1 MKRREFLKSAAATAG
16 AAAAIAVS
24 PRADAASPSPSPSPS
39 APSACSA
46 ALSASLPGTA
56 SAQTAYDPK
65 GLPTVVLGKTGARVP
80 RIGIGCGSRFCAV
93 QDLDTALSIL
103 NSALDHGFYYWDTAT
118 SYRNKDIISEERLG
132 LILQD
137 RRKEVFLATKTDD
150 RSYDGAMRQFET
162 SLKRLR
168 TDHLDIYQVHLVES
182 LADVEAIGAEKG
194 VLKALH
200 KLRDDKSVRFI
211 GFTGHLS
218 AEAMAETARRFDFD
232 TMLISLNHYQEV
244 KGDMEKGAIPVAAAK
259 GMGVMLIKLI
269 RPRETV
275 KDISAETLIRY
286 GLSLEGAHASVIGT
300 DSLDVVV
307 KNAALLQ
314 DFKPLEPAEM
324 AGVRAGL
331 EPFFAGPDIPWMQPD
346 YRD

>member
-16 AAAAIAVS
+16 AAALSVS
-24 PRADAASPSPSPSPS
+24 SRAE
-39 APSACSA
+39 
-46 ALSASLPGTA
+46 TA
-56 SAQTAYDPK
+56 GATAYDPK

-93 QDLDTALSIL
+93 PEPDKALAIL
-103 NSALDHGFYYWDTAT
+103 NAALDHGFYYWDTAA

-132 LILQD
+132 LVLQT
-137 RRKEVFLATKTDD
+137 RRKEVFLASKTDD
-150 RSYDGAMRQFET
+150 RTYDGAMRQFET

-168 TDHLDIYQVHLVES
+168 TDRLDLYQVHLVES
-182 LADVEAIGAEKG
+182 LADVTAIGAENG
-194 VLKALH
+194 VLKALR
-200 KLRDDKSVRFI
+200 KLREDKAIRFI

-232 TMLISLNHYQEV
+232 TMLIALNHYAER
-244 KGDMEKGAIPVAAAK
+244 KGDMEKSAVPVAAAK

-286 GLSLEGAHASVIGT
+286 GLSLEGAHAAVIGT
-300 DSLDVVV
+300 DSLDVVR
-307 KNAALLQ
+307 KNVALLKE
-314 DFKPLEPAEM
+314 FNPLDPEAM
-324 AGVRAGL
+324 ARVRSGL
-331 EPFFAGPDIPWMQPD
+331 GPFFAGEDIPWMRPGYSD
-346 YRD
+346 GHFG

>member
-1 MKRREFLKSAAATAG
+1 MKRREFFKSAAATAG
-16 AAAAIAVS
+16 MAASLAVS
-24 PRADAASPSPSPSPS
+24 PRAGAAAAGVSDAA
-39 APSACSA
+39 
-46 ALSASLPGTA
+46 G
-56 SAQTAYDPK
+56 TAYDPK
-65 GLPTVVLGKTGARVP
+65 GLPTVVLGRTGARVP

-93 QDLDTALSIL
+93 QDRDTALAIL
-103 NSALDHGFYYWDTAT
+103 HSALDHGFYYWDTAA

-132 LILQD
+132 LVLQD

-150 RSYDGAMRQFET
+150 RTYDGAMRQFET

-168 TDHLDIYQVHLVES
+168 TDRLDIYQVHLVES

-194 VLKALH
+194 VLKALR
-200 KLRDDKSVRFI
+200 KLRDDRAVRFI

-244 KGDMEKGAIPVAAAK
+244 KGDMEKGAVPVASSK

-275 KDISAETLIRY
+275 KEVSAETLIRY

-300 DSLDVVV
+300 DSLDVVR
-307 KNAALLQ
+307 KNAALLK
-314 DFKPLEPAEM
+314 DFKPLEPEEM
-324 AGVRAGL
+324 AAVCGGL
-331 EPFFAGPDIPWMQPD
+331 APFFSSRSIPWMQPS
-346 YRD
+346 YQE

>member
-16 AAAAIAVS
+16 AAALVVPPQAG
-24 PRADAASPSPSPSPS
+24 AAPAGAW
-39 APSACSA
+39 APAGA
-46 ALSASLPGTA
+46 P
-56 SAQTAYDPK
+56 YDPK

-93 QDLDTALSIL
+93 QDRDTAVAIL
-103 NSALDHGFYYWDTAT
+103 HSALDHGFYYWDTAA

-132 LILQD
+132 LVLQD
-137 RRKEVFLATKTDD
+137 RRREVFLASKTDD

-168 TDHLDIYQVHLVES
+168 TDRLDLYQVHLVES
-182 LADVEAIGAEKG
+182 LADVEAIGAERG
-194 VLKALH
+194 VLMALR
-200 KLRDDKSVRFI
+200 KLRDDKAVRFI

-244 KGDMEKGAIPVAAAK
+244 KGDMEKGAVPVAAAK
-259 GMGVMLIKLI
+259 GLGVMLIKLV

-275 KDISAETLIRY
+275 KEVSAETLIRY
-286 GLSLEGAHASVIGT
+286 GLSLEGAHAAVIGT
-300 DSLDVVV
+300 DSLDVVR
-307 KNAALLQ
+307 KNAALLKE
-314 DFKPLEPAEM
+314 FRPLEPEEM
-324 AGVRAGL
+324 SAVRRGL
-331 EPFFAGPDIPWMQPD
+331 GPFFAGLDVPWMRPL
-346 YRD
+346 YKE